1 MSKNGLWIYR
11 GKDGENYESV
21 DEQIAADNRWDQQQ
35 QQNKLLEQQ
44 NELIKKQNR
53 VNEQLTREQMENQRL
68 IENSRQR
75 HEKEMRLLNLC
86 DEIGISNDTMESFI
100 NYISDEKLAY
110 ENFNKELKEL
120 DKKIN
125 KLTKEKSKLFNLSC
139 DIDDK
144 NQEINNQIDILNK
157 IKSSVFSDIDDIEY
171 GLNKDDTYDRINS
184 NLKSIHLCNTL
195 ATISAF
201 LVFFTFIYMICA
213 ESAGPVILLIIEII
227 IIVICIA
234 VVIGPINKINNI
246 CDEKIKVLKDSQE
259 VSNTLA
265 YEHKCDEVDEYETK
279 RMELLYLCKEKK
291 LNEFLKFRIEHY
303 NSKIEKFLID
313 YGFKTRFGKLF
324 RSVTKS
330 QAKGT
335 GDIDDYIDYF
345 NKVNS

>member
-1 MSKNGLWIYR
+1 MSKNGSWIYR

-53 VNEQLTREQMENQRL
+53 VNERLTREQMENQRR
-68 IENSRQR
+68 IENSRQS

-100 NYISDEKLAY
+100 NYILDEKLAY

-125 KLTKEKSKLFNLSC
+125 KLTKEKSKLFKLSC

-144 NQEINNQIDILNK
+144 NQEINDQIDILNK
-157 IKSSVFSDIDDIEY
+157 IKSSDFSDIEY

-184 NLKSIHLCNTL
+184 NLKCMHLCNGL
-195 ATISAF
+195 VNISAF
-201 LVFFTFIYMICA
+201 ACFFTFIYMISA
-213 ESAGPVILLIIEII
+213 ASAGPVILLTIEII

-234 VVIGPINKINNI
+234 VAVGAINKISNI
-246 CDEKIKVLKDSQE
+246 CDEKIKILKDSQE
-259 VSNTLA
+259 VSKTLA

-291 LNEFLKFRIEHY
+291 LNEFLEFRIEHY

-345 NKVNS
+345 DKVNS